1 MTLTVPSSQWFTHYC
16 FTVIGY
22 IFEVCIHTTILHV
35 RNEKGTGADICP
47 TIVSGIVTGDPPV
60 SYWPIFFPCPYQ
72 QSQKSLR
79 DLTQPRFLLVSKVA
93 NFGSCLKARSR
104 VKLFRSFR
112 LPETNE
118 FLDENDKDYWIS
130 NIRSSLQTNTS
141 TNSLIKVTLLIISC
155 SILVTFLSA
164 KTIETNLR
172 INSCMFFI
180 LMLIVKHVLQTSC
193 SGLRNFN
200 EGYRITCSRLCANY
214 QIHFLN

>member
-1 MTLTVPSSQWFTHYC
+1 MMTGRSFWL
-16 FTVIGY
+16 
-22 IFEVCIHTTILHV
+22 LKKV
-35 RNEKGTGADICP
+35 R
-47 TIVSGIVTGDPPV
+47 
-60 SYWPIFFPCPYQ
+60 
-72 QSQKSLR
+72 
-79 DLTQPRFLLVSKVA
+79 SK
-93 NFGSCLKARSR
+93 

-118 FLDENDKDYWIS
+118 FLDWIS

-141 TNSLIKVTLLIISC
+141 TNTLIKVTLLIISC

-164 KTIETNLR
+164 KTTETNLR

-200 EGYRITCSRLCANY
+200 EGYRITCSRLFANY
-214 QIHFLN
+214 